1 MVSTREN
8 SSVAEVADWSWRVAE
23 LRDASILL
31 QWRNDATSVRYSKSG
46 APVDPDNHAV
56 WLAAAL
62 QDKGTEVLIAES
74 HGTPIAT
81 CRFELCESTPK
92 AFLVSINLAPNR
104 RGQGMGGQLLI
115 SAVSHFF
122 SRHNSDLLA
131 DIHKNN
137 AASERIF
144 MRAGFRWVRSDD
156 DFNRFLL
163 QGASGDTS

>member
-1 MVSTREN
+1 
-8 SSVAEVADWSWRVAE
+8 
-23 LRDASILL
+23 
-31 QWRNDATSVRYSKSG
+31 
-46 APVDPDNHAV
+46 VDLDIHTI

-62 QDKGTEVLIAES
+62 RDKGTEVLIAES

-81 CRFELCESTPK
+81 CRFEPSESTPN
-92 AFLVSINLAPNR
+92 ASLVSINLAPHR

-115 SAVSHFF
+115 SAVAHFF

-144 MRAGFRWVRSDD
+144 MKAGFRCVRSDG

-163 QGASGDTS
+163 KAASGDAS

>member
-1 MVSTREN
+1 M
-8 SSVAEVADWSWRVAE
+8 
-23 LRDASILL
+23 
-31 QWRNDATSVRYSKSG
+31 
-46 APVDPDNHAV
+46 DPGNHAI

-74 HGTPIAT
+74 HETPIAT
-81 CRFELCESTPK
+81 CRFESHESTPT
-92 AFLVSINLAPNR
+92 AFLVSINLDPNR
-104 RGQGMGGQLLI
+104 RGEGMGGQLLI

-137 AASERIF
+137 TASERIF
-144 MRAGFRWVRSDD
+144 MRAGFQWVRSDG

-163 QGASGDTS
+163 QATSGDTS